1 MIKTLSKKIGLFS
14 FGKVIFLALL
24 ISLCSSRF
32 GKASIP
38 NLNYQPEQLQIVEKH
53 KFQPTP
59 LPLFPRKTYFSDFDG
74 DGSFNDSLRGMSNM
88 TSYSVTPST
97 RFGVFFKN
105 KVRLGVNVNF

>member
-1 MIKTLSKKIGLFS
+1 MVKTLSERIVRFS
-14 FGKVIFLALL
+14 FWEVAFFILL

-32 GKASIP
+32 AAASIP
-38 NLNYQPEQLQIVEKH
+38 NLNYQPDPLQIVEKH
-53 KFQPTP
+53 RFQPTP
-59 LPLFPRKTYFSDFDG
+59 LPLFPRKSYFSDFG
-74 DGSFNDSLRGMSNM
+74 GEGSFNDSLRGMSNM